1 MPFKYQAD
9 RMLSVKG
16 YPSHLLHGSFT
27 FTSGFTKRIR
37 LRVFFRTVMDS
48 ILHFV
53 NLFPHCYG
61 DARYRIG
68 IFFCTVAGMT
78 GKNGR
83 KIMDSGMKKSDF
95 LTEKLRYGLKKAD
108 LHLTSVSVKDVKDSP
123 SHAIR

>member
-1 MPFKYQAD
+1 
-9 RMLSVKG
+9 MLSVKD
-16 YPSHLLHGSFT
+16 YPSHLLHRSFT
-27 FTSGFTKRIR
+27 FTSDFIKRIR
-37 LRVFFRTVMDS
+37 LRVSFRTVTDS

-61 DARYRIG
+61 DARNRTG

-95 LTEKLRYGLKKAD
+95 LTKILR
-108 LHLTSVSVKDVKDSP
+108 
-123 SHAIR
+123 